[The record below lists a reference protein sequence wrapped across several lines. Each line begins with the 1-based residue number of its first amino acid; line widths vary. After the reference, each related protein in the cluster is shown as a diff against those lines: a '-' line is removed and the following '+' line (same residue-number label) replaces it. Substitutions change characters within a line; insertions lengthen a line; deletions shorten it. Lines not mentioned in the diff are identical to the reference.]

1 MIMQYCFLFLL
12 LLLVVV
18 VVDDVDVDVE
28 VVVVV
33 GVVVVVDSIP
43 GLQNVQ
49 RRIYFMKVPT
59 FAEAAVMLW
68 GTIGPRISL

>member
-1 MIMQYCFLFLL
+1 MQYCFLF

-28 VVVVV
+28 VVVVVV

>member
-1 MIMQYCFLFLL
+1 MQYCFLFLL

-28 VVVVV
+28 VVVVVV

>member
-1 MIMQYCFLFLL
+1 MIMQYCFLLL

-28 VVVVV
+28 VVV